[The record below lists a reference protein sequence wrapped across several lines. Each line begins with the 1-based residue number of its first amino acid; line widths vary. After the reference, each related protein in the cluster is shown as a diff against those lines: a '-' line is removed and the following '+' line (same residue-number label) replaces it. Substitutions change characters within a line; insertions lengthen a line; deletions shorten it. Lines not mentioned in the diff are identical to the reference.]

1 MSLFGNM
8 THEGMDVE
16 AEDRLGGFQLF
27 DSDIYNT
34 TVKMAYSVTAPSG
47 ARAIFFEF
55 DLGEGK
61 TYRETVFFT
70 SRSGVN
76 FYLTEN
82 KKKAPLPG
90 FTLVDDI
97 CMFTTDSPL
106 ATQNTEEK
114 VVKVYDSEAK
124 KELPKSVPVLV
135 DLLGKPVSIAIL
147 RSLENKNE
155 KVGNE
160 YVPTAETRETNNID
174 KAFHTDTK
182 LTMVEA
188 KANKT
193 VGEFWDKWLEKN
205 KGEVRD
211 RRKHKGGPGSAP
223 GAGRPQAGPP
233 QSSGPTAAPAR
244 KSLFGNKTA

>member
-8 THEGMDVE
+8 TNEGMDVE
-16 AEDRLGGFQLF
+16 AEDRLGGFQIF

-34 TVKMAYSVTAPSG
+34 TIKMAYSITAPSG

-55 DLGEGK
+55 DLGTGS
-61 TYRETVFFT
+61 TYRETVYFT

-97 CMFTTDSPL
+97 CMFTTDTPL
-106 ATQNTEEK
+106 AGQNTEEK
-114 VVKVYDSEAK
+114 VVKVYDTDSK
-124 KELPKSVPVLV
+124 KEVPKSVPVLV
-135 DLLGKPVSIAIL
+135 DLLGKQVSIGVV
-147 RSLENKNE
+147 RNLENKNE

-160 YVPTAETRETNNID
+160 YVPTAETRETNNIE

-182 LTMVEA
+182 LTIVEA
-188 KANKT
+188 KAGKT

-205 KGEVRD
+205 KGQTRD
-211 RRKHKGGPGSAP
+211 RRKHKGGPAS
-223 GAGRPQAGPP
+223 GRPNAGPP
-233 QSSGPTAAPAR
+233 QSGGGSAGPTAAPAR
-244 KSLFGNKTA
+244 TSLFNKKT